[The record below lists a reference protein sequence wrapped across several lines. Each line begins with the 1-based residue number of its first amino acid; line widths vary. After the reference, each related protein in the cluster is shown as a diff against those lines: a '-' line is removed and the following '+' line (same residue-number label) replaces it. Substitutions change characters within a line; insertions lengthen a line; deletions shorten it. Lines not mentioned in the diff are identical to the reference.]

1 MQNLCGRKGNE
12 NMKLYEIYFS
22 PTGGTK
28 RTAEI
33 ISSVWE
39 CEKEEV
45 DLCNV
50 NVDFSKYKPQ
60 EEDVCIIAVP
70 SYGGRV
76 PEAAIER
83 ISKIKGK
90 NSKAILMCVYGNRD
104 FDDTLTELEDCVKK
118 SGYRIFGAVAA
129 IAEHSIIHSFAN
141 GRPDSED
148 KAELLKF
155 AERIKARTENDIK
168 MKDEIPGSH
177 TYREY
182 NGVPFKPEKNKKC
195 TDCGVCAKS
204 CPVNA
209 IDKNNVTDK
218 SKCISCM
225 RCVEICPVGARSLNK
240 AMLFVAEKKMSKQ
253 CSVRKKNQMFL

>member
-1 MQNLCGRKGNE
+1 
-12 NMKLYEIYFS
+12 MKLYEIYFS

-39 CEKEEV
+39 CEKEKI
-45 DLCNV
+45 DLCNMDT
-50 NVDFSKYKPQ
+50 DFSKYKP
-60 EEDVCIIAVP
+60 EEDDICIIAVP

-90 NSKAILMCVYGNRD
+90 NSKAVLICVYGNRD
-104 FDDTLTELEDCVKK
+104 FDDTLIELENCVMK

-129 IAEHSIIHSFAN
+129 IAEHSIIRSFAK
-141 GRPDSED
+141 GRPDYED
-148 KAELLKF
+148 RAELLKF
-155 AERIKARTENDIK
+155 AERIKARIENGIEIK
-168 MKDEIPGSH
+168 SQIPGSH

-195 TDCGVCAKS
+195 NGCGICARN

-209 IDKNNVTDK
+209 IDKNNFTDK
-218 SKCISCM
+218 NKCISCM
-225 RCVEICPVGARSLNK
+225 RCIKICPEGARSLNK

-253 CSVRKKNQMFL
+253 CSVRKKNQVFL